1 MTHAILDNHT
11 RTLMKS
17 PVNPS
22 SRLTRAGFT
31 IIELLVVVAIIGILL
46 SLVSVG
52 LSQAGQAARQT
63 AALSNLKQV
72 GTAWMQYA
80 NQNDDR
86 CMLGF
91 VDEAAQAAL
100 RIRASDAAGDPVAT
114 QFATTYPFRLLP
126 FLNNDR
132 TLMYDY
138 INEYEDISIIPPD
151 VIASNPCFG
160 YNAYYLGGWWTTVG
174 GLPTM
179 TFGQSPQ
186 NPVTRSTSQ
195 IERTTEMV
203 VFCASTPAEPGFVKS
218 PNEFAVG
225 SAWVVPHTL
234 AQTPIWQ
241 ASDGGTF
248 QTIDA
253 TAALASAGDSG
264 VGQVIASLLASN
276 LASNLAR
283 NRAQHQVQLTQGGSG
298 MDVLAAQSVPL
309 RRIKNVVQTVR
320 ADLSTTTQGLRDLM
334 DQRRWINAAN
344 HSTAGAD
351 YTHAP

>member
-1 MTHAILDNHT
+1 MIQRSQH
-11 RTLMKS
+11 
-17 PVNPS
+17 S
-22 SRLTRAGFT
+22 SARAALRAFT
-31 IIELLVVVAIIGILL
+31 IIELLVVIGIIAILL

-52 LSQAGQAARQT
+52 ISQAGQTARQT

-80 NQNDDR
+80 TQNDDR

-91 VDEAAQAAL
+91 VDEDAQSAL
-100 RIRASDAAGDPVAT
+100 RIRASDASGDPVPA

-132 TLMYDY
+132 SLMYEY
-138 INEYEDISIIPPD
+138 IDDYEDTSIIPPD
-151 VIASNPCFG
+151 VIASNPAFG
-160 YNAYYLGGWWTTVG
+160 YNAYYLGGWWTTQG
-174 GLPTM
+174 GQPTM

-186 NPVTRSTSQ
+186 NPVTRSTAQ

-203 VFCASTPAEPGFVKS
+203 VFCASTPAEPGYVKS
-218 PNEFAVG
+218 PNELAIG

-234 AQTPIWQ
+234 AQEQIWQ
-241 ASDGGTF
+241 ASDGATF
-248 QTIDA
+248 QSIDSTATFALRGSGFGSDRLGDTI
-253 TAALASAGDSG
+253 AAFFSVPGNP
-264 VGQVIASLLASN
+264 QI
-276 LASNLAR
+276 
-283 NRAQHQVQLTQGGSG
+283 QLTQGGSG
-298 MDVLAAQSVPL
+298 MDVLQAQSVPL

-334 DQRRWINAAN
+334 DQRKWINAAS
-344 HSTAGAD
+344 HSPTGAD

>member
-1 MTHAILDNHT
+1 
-11 RTLMKS
+11 
-17 PVNPS
+17 
-22 SRLTRAGFT
+22 
-31 IIELLVVVAIIGILL
+31 
-46 SLVSVG
+46 
-52 LSQAGQAARQT
+52 
-63 AALSNLKQV
+63 
-72 GTAWMQYA
+72 
-80 NQNDDR
+80 
-86 CMLGF
+86 
-91 VDEAAQAAL
+91 
-100 RIRASDAAGDPVAT
+100 
-114 QFATTYPFRLLP
+114 
-126 FLNNDR
+126 
-132 TLMYDY
+132 
-138 INEYEDISIIPPD
+138 
-151 VIASNPCFG
+151 
-160 YNAYYLGGWWTTVG
+160 
-174 GLPTM
+174 M

-253 TAALASAGDSG
+253 TATVASAGDSG

-276 LASNLAR
+276 H
-283 NRAQHQVQLTQGGSG
+283 AQHQVQLTQGGSG